1 MSSATAVPLR
11 PVKKSGLAVLW
22 IGLALLVAA
31 SAAWAF
37 WSRPPSI
44 RLETVQAGHG
54 RHPTDSDF
62 AIINYRGRLAATG
75 SEFDAG
81 QQTPLPVGRMVP
93 GFSQGLKRMQA
104 GGKYILHIPASLGYG
119 AQETGPIPANSD
131 LVFEVELLD
140 IKTAQE
146 MQQMMMMQQM
156 IQQQMQQQQGG
167 GQPQ

>member
-37 WSRPPSI
+37 WSRPPTI

-119 AQETGPIPANSD
+119 AQETGPIPANSTT
-131 LVFEVELLD
+131 LMPASGPWRTPLMPPARLRPRAAPGRRTR
-140 IKTAQE
+140 I
-146 MQQMMMMQQM
+146 
-156 IQQQMQQQQGG
+156 G
-167 GQPQ
+167 PRSRPR